1 MAYEIFNGDK
11 LPYRGT
17 ERFRKLDN
25 PIDSLRFEARYRHGI
40 EPISPEEVALLPSL
54 VVERGCE
61 GAAHYI
67 HGGYY
72 VAERIKSVIERLEP
86 NVHQFYPADVSHSDG
101 SRPDEA
107 YYFLQVGQAFDAI
120 LVEHS
125 AVKWSV
131 VKVESE
137 ITTLTA
143 LISATLPNDARKVST
158 LTSHHL
164 FLIKY
169 NET

>member
-67 HGGYY
+67 HGGMLFWSN
-72 VAERIKSVIERLEP
+72 IQPLNGLWSRLK
-86 NVHQFYPADVSHSDG
+86 A
-101 SRPDEA
+101 R
-107 YYFLQVGQAFDAI
+107 LQ
-120 LVEHS
+120 
-125 AVKWSV
+125 
-131 VKVESE
+131 
-137 ITTLTA
+137 
-143 LISATLPNDARKVST
+143 R
-158 LTSHHL
+158 
-164 FLIKY
+164 
-169 NET
+169 